1 MQPKLHITDFWI
13 FKSIVYVFEEHF
25 ACVDSLMCF
34 RLFQY
39 DGNVY
44 IYVEGNKLRIISDED
59 VKASSIWF

>member
-13 FKSIVYVFEEHF
+13 FKPIVYVFEEHF

-44 IYVEGNKLRIISDED
+44 IYVEGVCHLSMN
-59 VKASSIWF
+59 SSWQSLLTIW